1 MKYKQFRKW
10 CSDRTFDG
18 CWGMNEAMICC
29 DIISD
34 LDKTPFWKREKKWRG
49 MEKWVVTNIVEP
61 TNKKIAEVLGG

>member
-18 CWGMNEAMICC
+18 CWGMTEAIICC
-29 DIISD
+29 NIISD
-34 LDKTPFWKREKKWRG
+34 LDKTPFWKREKKWQE
-49 MEKWVVTNIVEP
+49 MIEEIVTKIVEP